1 MLYSCRSAIINH
13 NALANDVT
21 SYVNLTINLGKKWVF
36 LWVLGYIYK
45 KMLYNQFMNYLYY
58 IKYNNIQVEKKYNF
72 RYGFLNGFVLRVKV
86 I

>member
-1 MLYSCRSAIINH
+1 
-13 NALANDVT
+13 
-21 SYVNLTINLGKKWVF
+21 
-36 LWVLGYIYK
+36 
-45 KMLYNQFMNYLYY
+45 MNYLYY